1 MTEFNDRFATE
12 AACRDYLVGLRWPD
26 GFDCPRCGARKGW
39 PIRGR
44 GLVQC
49 AGCGHQASVTAGT
62 IFQDTPKPLR
72 LWFQAIWL
80 VTSQKHGASAQS
92 LQQVLGLGSY
102 ETAWTWLHKLRA
114 AMVRPDRDRLVGP
127 VEVDEAWVGGQDPDS
142 LGGRH
147 TNSKAIVAV
156 AAEERGRGL
165 GRIRL
170 KRIYATDGANLLTFI
185 EEVVTP
191 GSVVHTDDLQL
202 ARMRVGPLTN
212 DFASTPDQILGLAI
226 RRTLRSGQPIAL
238 ADLGKPVLVA
248 KGARVAL
255 QLQSGALIVSAS
267 GQAMESGALGDRI
280 TVLNPTSRAVIE
292 AEIVG
297 AGKVR
302 VLPDSATIRPPG
314 STRVSSTNLEPAAV
328 LR

>member
-12 AACRDYLVGLRWPD
+12 TACRDYLVSLRWPD
-26 GFDCPRCGARKGW
+26 GFHCPRCAATKGW

-49 AGCGHQASVTAGT
+49 AGCSHQASVTAGT
-62 IFQDTPKPLR
+62 IFQDTHKPLR

-170 KRIYATDGANLLTFI
+170 KRIDATDGANLLTFI

-191 GSVVHTDDLQL
+191 GSVVHTD
-202 ARMRVGPLTN
+202 AWPGY
-212 DFASTPDQILGLAI
+212 AGLAKRGYDHDKI
-226 RRTLRSGQPIAL
+226 VLRGRPRSAASELLPRTHLVVSLLKRWLLGTHQGSVSDEHLDCSRTRSVSTRCPTKPSSGE
-238 ADLGKPVLVA
+238 LG
-248 KGARVAL
+248 
-255 QLQSGALIVSAS
+255 
-267 GQAMESGALGDRI
+267 
-280 TVLNPTSRAVIE
+280 N
-292 AEIVG
+292 
-297 AGKVR
+297 
-302 VLPDSATIRPPG
+302 PG
-314 STRVSSTNLEPAAV
+314 SAAPACHQPE
-328 LR
+328 

>member
-191 GSVVHTDDLQL
+191 GSVLHTD
-202 ARMRVGPLTN
+202 AWPGY
-212 DFASTPDQILGLAI
+212 AGLANRGYDHKKIVLRGRPRSAASELLPRTHLVVSLLKRWLLGTHQGSVSDEHLDYYLDEFCFRFNRRRSI
-226 RRTLRSGQPIAL
+226 RRGLLFRRLLENAVRVDPLPYEAIVGRT
-238 ADLGKPVLVA
+238 GKPRL
-248 KGARVAL
+248 R
-255 QLQSGALIVSAS
+255 
-267 GQAMESGALGDRI
+267 R
-280 TVLNPTSRAVIE
+280 TSLSQPE
-292 AEIVG
+292 
-297 AGKVR
+297 
-302 VLPDSATIRPPG
+302 
-314 STRVSSTNLEPAAV
+314 
-328 LR
+328 